1 MLARIALEVA
11 VFVAPDET
19 ASTTLPNA
27 HTKAAAPAAP
37 ADRRHAIRRV
47 DLLALVA
54 RYRWLRTFSITD
66 ATRYVQAPRNHR
78 VCHHSHEN
86 VRRTVLVL
94 MAHQSL
100 RVLVGSLAPGVLP
113 STQPAKMPAGTIM
126 LDLGPE
132 HPSHAGLIELRLWTE
147 GGVITTARVVVG
159 AMHRGAEKLFEV
171 RDYRQILMLADR
183 HDWQAPFFGEL
194 AVAMACEQMMG
205 LAIPDRAVWLR
216 TLLAEHTRILS
227 HCGFLGYVSHRLS
240 ADAGLRGLREQLR
253 TQTLRLTG
261 NRIHPMATRVGG
273 LGVDADA
280 AWLRAEQQLAE
291 QTAAAADAVLTMIDS
306 VEFTALTSGVALLD
320 RNTIQQFGVSG
331 PAARASGVDLDLRRQ
346 RPYLAY
352 PELGGL
358 IAPPLRRSGDAQSR
372 LALLA
377 QELTISASLIIACIE
392 RLWDL
397 PGPVSV
403 RLGKIIRVPEGE
415 AYLAVEAPLG
425 IAGVFLV
432 SRGEKTPWRLKL
444 RTPSFNNISSLE
456 QLLVGVPTDALEA
469 SLASIGYVVG
479 DIDK

>member
-1 MLARIALEVA
+1 
-11 VFVAPDET
+11 
-19 ASTTLPNA
+19 
-27 HTKAAAPAAP
+27 
-37 ADRRHAIRRV
+37 
-47 DLLALVA
+47 
-54 RYRWLRTFSITD
+54 
-66 ATRYVQAPRNHR
+66 
-78 VCHHSHEN
+78 
-86 VRRTVLVL
+86 
-94 MAHQSL
+94 
-100 RVLVGSLAPGVLP
+100 
-113 STQPAKMPAGTIM
+113 MPTSTIM

-147 GGVITTARVVVG
+147 DNVITTARVVVG

-194 AVAMACEQMMG
+194 AVAMACEEMMG

-216 TLLAEHTRILS
+216 TLLAEHTRLLS
-227 HCGFLGYVSHRLS
+227 HCGFLGYVSHRLQR
-240 ADAGLRGLREQLR
+240 DLGLRALREALR
-253 TQTLRLTG
+253 TQTLRLTC

-273 LGVDADA
+273 LGVDADET
-280 AWLRAEQQLAE
+280 WLQAERQVAERATRVSDIL
-291 QTAAAADAVLTMIDS
+291 VTMIDS
-306 VEFTALTSGVALLD
+306 ALFARLTSGVGLLD
-320 RNTIQQFGVSG
+320 RDTIQDFGVSG
-331 PAARASGVDLDLRRQ
+331 PAARATGVDLDLRVQ

-352 PELGGL
+352 AELGGM
-358 IAPPLRRSGDAQSR
+358 ISSPTRRSGDAQTR
-372 LALLA
+372 LRVLA
-377 QELTISASLIIACIE
+377 EELAISASLIIACAE
-392 RLWDL
+392 RLREL

-456 QLLVGVPTDALEA
+456 RVLVGVPTEALEA
-469 SLASIGYVVG
+469 TLASIGYVVG

>member
-1 MLARIALEVA
+1 M
-11 VFVAPDET
+11 T
-19 ASTTLPNA
+19 
-27 HTKAAAPAAP
+27 
-37 ADRRHAIRRV
+37 
-47 DLLALVA
+47 
-54 RYRWLRTFSITD
+54 
-66 ATRYVQAPRNHR
+66 
-78 VCHHSHEN
+78 
-86 VRRTVLVL
+86 
-94 MAHQSL
+94 HQQL

-113 STQPAKMPAGTIM
+113 STQPARLPAGMIM

-132 HPSHAGLIELRLWTE
+132 HPSNAGLIELRLWTVND
-147 GGVITTARVVVG
+147 VITTASIVLG

-227 HCGFLGYVSHRLS
+227 HCGFLGYVAHRLQV
-240 ADAGLRGLREQLR
+240 DPGLRDLREALR

-273 LGVDADA
+273 LGIDADE
-280 AWLRAEQQLAE
+280 AWLQAERQVAERAMRVSEEL
-291 QTAAAADAVLTMIDS
+291 LTMIDS
-306 VEFTALTSGVALLD
+306 APFASLTSGVGVLD
-320 RNTIQQFGVSG
+320 RHTIQQFGVSG
-331 PAARASGVDLDLRRQ
+331 PAARATGVDLDLRVQ

-352 PELGGL
+352 AELGAM
-358 IAPPLRRSGDAQSR
+358 ISFPIRRSGDAQTR
-372 LALLA
+372 LRVLA
-377 QELTISASLIIACIE
+377 EELAISASLIIACAD
-392 RLWDL
+392 RLREL

-456 QLLVGVPTDALEA
+456 RVLVGVPTQAVEA
-469 SLASIGYVVG
+469 PLASIGYVVG